1 MKGYGK
7 KQRYI
12 HGILNDTLKV
22 YDMVYQQ
29 YFNRNIKRSYTYIYI
44 YQRYVKG
51 MFFRYRDVLDG
62 ISDLHQRYPKGI
74 LEARTLPIK
83 LYLYKGI
90 LKVY

>member
-1 MKGYGK
+1 MTWSISSISIGTSKDL
-7 KQRYI
+7 I
-12 HGILNDTLKV
+12 H
-22 YDMVYQQ
+22 
-29 YFNRNIKRSYTYIYI
+29 IYI